1 MDSSKNER
9 SPKRLR
15 ADSNPDR
22 NTLAYWVGTGFTRSV
37 LLPFAPG
44 TEGSL
49 VSWLLGLV
57 AFFWVGPWMLTALML
72 CSLIAG
78 WWSAI
83 WFVREIGDDPS
94 EFVMDEWAGQLIAL
108 HILFI
113 VPPLTDPLLTI
124 GIIVGAFVIFRV
136 FDILKP
142 LGIRHAEKIGGTTG
156 IMIDDIIAGF
166 YTFIT
171 LFFVILAVL

>member
-1 MDSSKNER
+1 MQHK
-9 SPKRLR
+9 KQ
-15 ADSNPDR
+15 
-22 NTLAYWVGTGFTRSV
+22 TLVYWVGTGFTRSV

-49 VSWLLGLV
+49 VSWVLGL
-57 AFFWVGPWMLTALML
+57 AAYFWVGPWALTTLLLFSCA
-72 CSLIAG
+72 AG
-78 WWSAI
+78 WWSAA

-108 HILFI
+108 HILFFI
-113 VPPLTDPLLTI
+113 PPPTDPRLTI
-124 GIIVGAFVIFRV
+124 ALIIGAFVLFRI

-142 LGIRHAEKIGGTTG
+142 LGIRQTEKTGGATG
-156 IMIDDIIAGF
+156 IMIDDIIAGI

-171 LFFVILAVL
+171 LFFVILAIL